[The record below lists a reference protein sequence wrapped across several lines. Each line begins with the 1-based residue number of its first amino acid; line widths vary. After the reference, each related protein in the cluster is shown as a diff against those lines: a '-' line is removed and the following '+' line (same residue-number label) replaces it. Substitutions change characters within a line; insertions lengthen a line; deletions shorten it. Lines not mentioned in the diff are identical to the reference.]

1 MRSDRRIFFTPG
13 PLTLSPNVLSAMQD
27 DWGSRDPSFIE
38 LTGALL
44 SGLKR
49 LFSADDE
56 YVLIPLQGSGTY
68 AVEAMI
74 GSIIPPTGK
83 LLVFDNGSYAD
94 RMGQIAAAI
103 RRPYCIVKSSY
114 IEPLNIQKLREILA
128 QDRSITHVGM
138 VHLETVSGL
147 LNPISE
153 ISNVVNEAGCK
164 LLIDAMSSF
173 GAFDLDVNTLYCDA
187 IAFSSNKCLQGPPGL
202 GFVLARESALV
213 AGLSP
218 SLALDLNLQL
228 QYFKHQAQWRFTPPT
243 HVVAATY
250 AALRELQN
258 EGGIAKRLAR
268 YSDNFSVIYSACT
281 SELGLTP
288 LLRDSFLS
296 PIILALKSP
305 QDPMFSFDELYQY
318 LKAQNLYI
326 YPGNITGSNTFRI
339 GCIGDIDRTDMSNL
353 AVAMVDYWR
362 KAGVNAQRSLTAG

>member
-13 PLTLSPNVLSAMQD
+13 PLTLSPNVLSAMQA
-27 DWGSRDPSFIE
+27 DWGSRDPSFTE

-49 LFSADDE
+49 LFLADDD
-56 YVLIPLQGSGTY
+56 YALIPLQGSGTY

-74 GSIIPPTGK
+74 GSIVPPTGK
-83 LLVFDNGSYAD
+83 LLVLENGSYAD

-103 RRPYCIVKSSY
+103 GCPYFSLKSSY
-114 IEPLNIQKLREILA
+114 VEPLSTQTLREILA
-128 QDRSITHVGM
+128 RDRSITHVGL

-153 ISNVVNEAGCK
+153 ISKVVNESGCK
-164 LLIDAMSSF
+164 LLVDAMSSF
-173 GAFDLDVNTLYCDA
+173 GAFDLNVNTLQCEA

-202 GFVLARESALV
+202 GFVLARQSSLV
-213 AGLSP
+213 AGLSR

-228 QYFKHQAQWRFTPPT
+228 QYFKQQAQWRFTPPT

-281 SELGLTP
+281 SELDLIP
-288 LLRDSFLS
+288 LLPESLLS
-296 PIILALKSP
+296 PIILALRSP
-305 QDPMFSFDELYQY
+305 QDAMFNFDALYQY
-318 LKAQNLYI
+318 LKVQNLYI
-326 YPGNITGSNTFRI
+326 YPGNMTGSDTFRI

-353 AVAMVDYWR
+353 AAAMAAYWR
-362 KAGVNAQRSLTAG
+362 EAGIKASRGSISG